1 MGYWLFPMNSKR
13 ATLTELTAFTTIVRH
28 GSFRAAADELAMSPS
43 TLSHMM
49 RGLEERLAVRLFNRT
64 TRSVAP
70 TQAGT
75 RLFRSLM
82 PVLSELD
89 AALADVDT
97 FSSRPSGNLRI
108 NASESA
114 TQMMMQ
120 EIVPTFVE
128 RYPDVHLDLV
138 TEGKLVD
145 IVADGFDAGVRL
157 AEAVPQDMIAVPFGT
172 EGQFLVV
179 ASPAYLETFGVPR
192 TPDDLHNHRRVRFRL
207 PSGKMYRWEFERHE
221 HSLKIDVPGPVTIDH
236 MGLMVRAAIQ
246 GVGIAYVS
254 ADIAR
259 EALAKGEL
267 VAVLT
272 DWTPP
277 FAGQCLY
284 YPSHRLVPPGL
295 RAFVDII
302 KEVQRRSRHA

>member
-1 MGYWLFPMNSKR
+1 
-13 ATLTELTAFTTIVRH
+13 
-28 GSFRAAADELAMSPS
+28 
-43 TLSHMM
+43 
-49 RGLEERLAVRLFNRT
+49 
-64 TRSVAP
+64 
-70 TQAGT
+70 
-75 RLFRSLM
+75 
-82 PVLSELD
+82 
-89 AALADVDT
+89 
-97 FSSRPSGNLRI
+97 
-108 NASESA
+108 
-114 TQMMMQ
+114 MMQ

-157 AEAVPQDMIAVPFGT
+157 AEAVPQDMISVPFGT

-192 TPDDLHNHRRVRFRL
+192 TPDDLHNHRCVRFRL